1 MYKYEG
7 QVWFFK
13 SFFFFFQKDCPAMLN
28 LDLET
33 PECCFQVK
41 CFSNPL
47 VSMKLKVEQPI
58 WMKFNND
65 VLALLCKNM
74 HSAMMHTKFNTV
86 NWHHRFVL
94 Q

>member
-1 MYKYEG
+1 MKVRFG
-7 QVWFFK
+7 FLKV
-13 SFFFFFQKDCPAMLN
+13 FFFFFQKDCPAMLN

-58 WMKFNND
+58 WMKFNMMF
-65 VLALLCKNM
+65 LLSFAKTCIQ
-74 HSAMMHTKFNTV
+74 
-86 NWHHRFVL
+86 L
-94 Q
+94 